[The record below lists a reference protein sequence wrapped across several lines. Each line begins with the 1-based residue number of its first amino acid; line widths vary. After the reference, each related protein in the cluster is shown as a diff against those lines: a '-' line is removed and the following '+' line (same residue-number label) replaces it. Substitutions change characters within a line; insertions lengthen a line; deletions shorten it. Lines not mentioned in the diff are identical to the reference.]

1 MTVSLIVD
9 ALLFSVGL
17 GLLVFG
23 ADGLV
28 RGGSSLANRFGIS
41 PLVIGLTVV
50 SFGTSAPELV
60 VSGVASWEGN
70 GEIALGNVL
79 GSNLLNGLVVLGATA
94 LLCPIIIKEK
104 TIKRDIPIVVAV
116 TALAWMFARGGEI
129 TRLEGG
135 ILVALVIPYLW
146 MLYHAERG
154 APQEKLPSGPVHAAL
169 IAVGAGIALLVV
181 GGQFVVEYGSAIA
194 FEFGVPD
201 RVIALTLVALGTS
214 APELA
219 TGLVAAYR
227 REVDLAVGNVVG
239 SNILNLL
246 MILGLSAVI
255 RPIGVAASAMRLD
268 FPIALAAAA
277 FLFPLV
283 WTGRRLHRVEG
294 GLLISI
300 YVAYVV
306 FLLWV
311 SA

>member
-1 MTVSLIVD
+1 MSLILD
-9 ALLFSVGL
+9 AVLFSVGL
-17 GLLVFG
+17 ALLVVG

-28 RGGSSLANRFGIS
+28 RGGSSIANRFGIS

-60 VSGVASWEGN
+60 VSGVAAWNGE

-94 LLCPIIIKEK
+94 CLCPIMIKEK
-104 TIKRDIPIVVAV
+104 TIRRDIPIVVGV
-116 TALAWMFARGGEI
+116 TALAWFLARGGLI
-129 TRLEGG
+129 TRLEGTFL
-135 ILVALVIPYLW
+135 ILLVFPYLW
-146 MLYHAERG
+146 MLYTSERG
-154 APQEKLPSGPVHAAL
+154 SPQERLPSGPTHAAL
-169 IAVGAGIALLVV
+169 IAVVAGVALLVV
-181 GGQFVVEYGSAIA
+181 GGQFVVEYGSSIA

-246 MILGLSAVI
+246 LILGISSVI
-255 RPIGVAASAMRLD
+255 RPISVAASAMRLD
-268 FPIALAAAA
+268 FPVVLAATA
-277 FLFPLV
+277 FLIPLA
-283 WTGRRLHRVEG
+283 WTGRRLHRWEG
-294 GLLISI
+294 GILIGV
-300 YVAYVV
+300 YVAYVG

-311 SA
+311 ST

>member
-1 MTVSLIVD
+1 MSLILD

-17 GLLVFG
+17 ALLVVG

-28 RGGSSLANRFGIS
+28 RGGSSIANRFGIS

-60 VSGVASWEGN
+60 VSSVAAWN
-70 GEIALGNVL
+70 GEGDIALGNVL

-94 LLCPIIIKEK
+94 LLCPIMIKEK
-104 TIKRDIPIVVAV
+104 TLRRDIPIVVGV
-116 TALAWMFARGGEI
+116 TALAWFLARGGLI
-129 TRLEGG
+129 TRIEGTLL
-135 ILVALVIPYLW
+135 ILLVIPYLW
-146 MLYHAERG
+146 MLYRSERG
-154 APQEKLPSGPVHAAL
+154 SPQERLPSGPTHAAI
-169 IAVGAGIALLVV
+169 IAVFAGIALLVV
-181 GGQFVVEYGSAIA
+181 GGKFVVDYGSSIA

-227 REVDLAVGNVVG
+227 REVDLAIGNVVG

-246 MILGLSAVI
+246 LILGIASVI
-255 RPIGVAASAMRLD
+255 RPISVAASAMRLD
-268 FPIALAAAA
+268 FPVVLAATA
-277 FLFPLV
+277 FLLPLA
-283 WTGRRLHRVEG
+283 WTGRRLHRWEG
-294 GLLISI
+294 GLLIGI

-311 SA
+311 ST